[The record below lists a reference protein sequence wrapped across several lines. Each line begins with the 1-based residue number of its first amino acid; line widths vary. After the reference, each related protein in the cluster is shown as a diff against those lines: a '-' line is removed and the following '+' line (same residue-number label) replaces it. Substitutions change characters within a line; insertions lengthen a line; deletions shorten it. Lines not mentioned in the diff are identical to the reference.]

1 MCCKKDAD
9 SVLNKGGQQWRMSRW
24 RKLKKVA
31 RAQHWQYGT
40 GIMYIVY
47 QVGTSMPANYLPIC
61 KGRVFFSRVCRIIEI
76 SCPCFSNAARKK
88 NTGMRQNCQ
97 KNTTIYECTMY
108 SINKF
113 ILYLTKSV

>member
-61 KGRVFFSRVCRIIEI
+61 VSFFPGCVALSKSLVHVSLTQQE
-76 SCPCFSNAARKK
+76 RKICDK
-88 NTGMRQNCQ
+88 TVKKTQLYMNVQ
-97 KNTTIYECTMY
+97 CT
-108 SINKF
+108 
-113 ILYLTKSV
+113 V

>member
-40 GIMYIVY
+40 GTCIMYIVY
-47 QVGTSMPANYLPIC
+47 QVGTVCLQIFYQYVRACLFFQGVSHYRNLLSMFL
-61 KGRVFFSRVCRIIEI
+61 
-76 SCPCFSNAARKK
+76 
-88 NTGMRQNCQ
+88 
-97 KNTTIYECTMY
+97 
-108 SINKF
+108 
-113 ILYLTKSV
+113 